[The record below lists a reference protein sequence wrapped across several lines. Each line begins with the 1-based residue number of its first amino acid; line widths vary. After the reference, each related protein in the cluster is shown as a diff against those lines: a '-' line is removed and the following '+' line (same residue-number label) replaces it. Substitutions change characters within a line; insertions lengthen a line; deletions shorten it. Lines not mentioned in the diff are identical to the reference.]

1 MLKAPPL
8 ISWDLHFS
16 VLYGY
21 CQTYVENIGQK
32 LQKPR
37 FVTLE
42 TMKFGLCERG
52 DAQNLLSTT
61 GNSQKVKGYAQVK
74 VRAMP
79 KCVRR
84 AMPKSVRRAMPKSV
98 RRAMP
103 KNYKVQWAI
112 AKRLRAMPKLK

>member
-1 MLKAPPL
+1 
-8 ISWDLHFS
+8 
-16 VLYGY
+16 
-21 CQTYVENIGQK
+21 
-32 LQKPR
+32 
-37 FVTLE
+37 
-42 TMKFGLCERG
+42 MKIGLCERG

-103 KNYKVQWAI
+103 KKLSSTMGNSQKV
-112 AKRLRAMPKLK
+112 R